1 MTPHQTQLGPLSS
14 DEEIAQELERVA
26 QLVRE
31 RPELNHQA
39 ADRLL
44 DIARAIRADTARA
57 SRRSLSRRPKR

>member
-1 MTPHQTQLGPLSS
+1 MIPHQTQLGSLSS

-26 QLVRE
+26 QMVRE